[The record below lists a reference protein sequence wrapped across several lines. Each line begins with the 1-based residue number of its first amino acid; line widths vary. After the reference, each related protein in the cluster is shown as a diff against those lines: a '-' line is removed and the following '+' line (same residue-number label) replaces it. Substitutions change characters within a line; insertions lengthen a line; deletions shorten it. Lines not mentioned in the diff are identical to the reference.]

1 MRKTNLDP
9 STEQRFSSRWG
20 FILSALGIAI
30 GTSNIWRFP
39 RIVAQNGSQEGAGTF
54 IVLWIGFLFLWSIPL
69 IIGVSYLFGI
79 PSARNLNFLSNQ
91 DFVWGLAL
99 MLSGAFVA
107 FMLIRHGIQNLR
119 INEIMKDRNDWRLG
133 KWWEYV
139 IRYVIPL
146 AVTILLAWW
155 LALAGRVEEWYN
167 PFKAFSL
174 MSCLVQWSLIIGILL
189 LLNKYLQWQTPSKKP

>member
-1 MRKTNLDP
+1 MKKTNLDP

-30 GTSNIWRFP
+30 GTSNIWR
-39 RIVAQNGSQEGAGTF
+39 
-54 IVLWIGFLFLWSIPL
+54 
-69 IIGVSYLFGI
+69 
-79 PSARNLNFLSNQ
+79 
-91 DFVWGLAL
+91 
-99 MLSGAFVA
+99 
-107 FMLIRHGIQNLR
+107 
-119 INEIMKDRNDWRLG
+119 LG
-133 KWWEYV
+133 K
-139 IRYVIPL
+139 
-146 AVTILLAWW
+146 WW

>member
-69 IIGVSYLFGI
+69 IIG
-79 PSARNLNFLSNQ
+79 
-91 DFVWGLAL
+91 
-99 MLSGAFVA
+99 
-107 FMLIRHGIQNLR
+107 
-119 INEIMKDRNDWRLG
+119 
-133 KWWEYV
+133 
-139 IRYVIPL
+139 
-146 AVTILLAWW
+146 
-155 LALAGRVEEWYN
+155 
-167 PFKAFSL
+167 
-174 MSCLVQWSLIIGILL
+174 ILL
-189 LLNKYLQWQTPSKKP
+189 LLNKFLQWQTPSKKP